1 MGIRESLHRH
11 VRECT
16 DAAAARWLDDATPR
30 AATGSRDELLALY
43 TAASRKLGTAP
54 LGLADDAP
62 FGDAWSG
69 VPLDRW
75 TLEDAGR
82 TLLLLARHDAAASPD
97 AGAADAVACY
107 EQGDA
112 REQQSWLRGV
122 ALLPEP
128 ARHLP
133 LVIDA
138 CRTNILPVF
147 EAVACENPYPA
158 RYFPERN
165 FNQVVLKAL
174 FNGVALAR
182 IAGLAARA
190 NPELARMAT
199 DYAAERRAAGRSIPA
214 DIALATTPAAAQKAD

>member
-1 MGIRESLHRH
+1 MTIRDTFRRH
-11 VRECT
+11 IRDRA
-16 DAAAARWLDDATPR
+16 DASAARWLDEAMAR
-30 AATGSRDELLALY
+30 AADGSRDELLAVY
-43 TAASRKLGTAP
+43 TAASRTLGTSP
-54 LGLADDAP
+54 LGLAD
-62 FGDAWSG
+62 GVELGGGWTG
-69 VPLDRW
+69 VPLDPW

-82 TLLLLARHDAAASPD
+82 LLFLLARHDAPAGPD
-97 AGAADAVACY
+97 AAAADAVACY

-112 REQQSWLRGV
+112 REQRSWLRGV
-122 ALLPEP
+122 ALLPDP
-128 ARHLP
+128 ARHLG

-182 IAGLAARA
+182 ITGLHARA
-190 NPELARMAT
+190 NAELARMAT
-199 DYAAERRAAGRSIPA
+199 DYAAERRAAGRTIPA
-214 DIALATTPAAAQKAD
+214 DIALATTPAAAQKA